1 MLTPSNYYYRN
12 HEKSH
17 AKLDLTR
24 PYAWSSSTVTGIL
37 DNKVYLGHTVG
48 LRTTTISYKNK
59 TTVHRPE
66 SECAVVENTH
76 PALIKKEQWDIVQEV
91 RTHKKR
97 TPKHMDEP
105 NLFSG
110 LAYCADCKRS
120 MVLHRASSMKK
131 SDYNFK
137 CYTYG
142 KRGRS
147 ECTPHHIREEELYA
161 VVLDDLRRVT
171 HFARQKERQFAE
183 YINRKNTA
191 QLRQEINTLQK
202 ELGAMRRRR
211 NELTALFKRL
221 YEDNVL
227 GRVTN
232 EQFRLLSADYNAEQR
247 ELDEAIPQKEERQ
260 EKLKASAANVEAFI
274 EKAKRYRTIDELT
287 PQIVRLFISRI
298 EVGERAVK
306 HSRHSAQKIRIV
318 YRDIGEWD
326 HDESAAETNRQ
337 QPQLTADAAH
347 PVEKHGVNGHLRQ
360 KGKIAE
366 LALGYGGSVGALK
379 AMGALEMGL
388 SEDELQP
395 LVTAW
400 RNSNQ
405 NIVKF
410 WWDIDRAAMS
420 AVKQHLDSDVCG
432 IEFAYR
438 SGMLFITLPSGRRLS
453 YVKPKLGTNQ
463 FGGECITYE
472 GIGGT
477 KKWERLETYGP
488 KLVENIVQA
497 TSRDILCYAMQTL
510 SHCFITMHIHDEL
523 VIEAAPEADLN
534 AVCEQMGRTP
544 PWAAGLKLRADGY
557 ETMFYKKD

>member
-1 MLTPSNYYYRN
+1 MTSQKYTILYGRLSQDDGKAVESNSITNQRLMLERYALDNGFENVLFLADDGYTGTNFERPSWKQVEEMIKRGEVETLIVKDLSRLGREYLQVGYYLELFFPNMGVRFIAVNDGVDSLVEGSNDFSPIRNWANELHAKDSSKKVRAVKKLQAERGERLGGRPPYGYKKANRESKKLVPDDEAAAVVQKIFSLCASGKGPNQIARILREEKVLTPSNYYYQN

-161 VVLDDLRRVT
+161 VVLDDLRRMT

-287 PQIVRLFISRI
+287 SQIVRLFISRI

-306 HSRHSAQKIRIV
+306 HSRHAAQKIRIV

-326 HDESAAETNRQ
+326 HDEAAAETNRQ

-347 PVEKHGVNGHLRQ
+347 PVL
-360 KGKIAE
+360 
-366 LALGYGGSVGALK
+366 
-379 AMGALEMGL
+379 
-388 SEDELQP
+388 
-395 LVTAW
+395 
-400 RNSNQ
+400 
-405 NIVKF
+405 
-410 WWDIDRAAMS
+410 
-420 AVKQHLDSDVCG
+420 
-432 IEFAYR
+432 
-438 SGMLFITLPSGRRLS
+438 LP
-453 YVKPKLGTNQ
+453 
-463 FGGECITYE
+463 
-472 GIGGT
+472 
-477 KKWERLETYGP
+477 
-488 KLVENIVQA
+488 A
-497 TSRDILCYAMQTL
+497 
-510 SHCFITMHIHDEL
+510 
-523 VIEAAPEADLN
+523 
-534 AVCEQMGRTP
+534 
-544 PWAAGLKLRADGY
+544 
-557 ETMFYKKD
+557 

>member
-1 MLTPSNYYYRN
+1 MTSQKYTILCGRLSQDDGKAVESNSITNQRLMLERYALDNGFENVLFLADDGYTGTNFKRPLWRQVEEMIKRGEVETLIVKDLSRLGREYLQVGYYLELFFPNMGVRFIAVNDGVDSLVEGSNDFSPIRNWANELHAKDSSKKVRAVKKLQAERGERLGGRPPYGYKKANRESKKLVPDDEAAAVVQKIFSLCASGKGPNQIARILREEKVLTPSNYYYRN

-161 VVLDDLRRVT
+161 VVLDDLRRMT

-211 NELTALFKRL
+211 NELTVLFKRL

-274 EKAKRYRTIDELT
+274 EKAKRYRTIDDLT
-287 PQIVRLFISRI
+287 PQIVRLFISWI

-306 HSRHSAQKIRIV
+306 HSRHAAQKIRIV

-326 HDESAAETNRQ
+326 HDEAAAETNRQ

-347 PVEKHGVNGHLRQ
+347 PVL
-360 KGKIAE
+360 
-366 LALGYGGSVGALK
+366 
-379 AMGALEMGL
+379 
-388 SEDELQP
+388 
-395 LVTAW
+395 
-400 RNSNQ
+400 
-405 NIVKF
+405 
-410 WWDIDRAAMS
+410 
-420 AVKQHLDSDVCG
+420 
-432 IEFAYR
+432 
-438 SGMLFITLPSGRRLS
+438 LP
-453 YVKPKLGTNQ
+453 
-463 FGGECITYE
+463 
-472 GIGGT
+472 
-477 KKWERLETYGP
+477 
-488 KLVENIVQA
+488 A
-497 TSRDILCYAMQTL
+497 
-510 SHCFITMHIHDEL
+510 
-523 VIEAAPEADLN
+523 
-534 AVCEQMGRTP
+534 
-544 PWAAGLKLRADGY
+544 
-557 ETMFYKKD
+557 

>member
-1 MLTPSNYYYRN
+1 MTSQKYTILYGRLSQDDGKAVESNSVTNQRLMLEKYALDNGFENVLFLADDGYTGTNFERPSWKQIEEMIKRGEVETLIVKDLSRLGREYLQVGYYLELFFPNMGVRFIAVNDGVDSLVEGSNDFSPIRNWANELHAKDSSKKVRAVKKLQAERGERLGGRPPYGYKKADRESKELVPDDEAAAVVQKIFSLCASGKGPNQIARILREEKVLTPSNYYYRN

-202 ELGAMRRRR
+202 ELDTMRRRR

-247 ELDEAIPQKEERQ
+247 ELDKAIPQKEERL
-260 EKLKASAANVEAFI
+260 EKLKASAANV
-274 EKAKRYRTIDELT
+274 
-287 PQIVRLFISRI
+287 
-298 EVGERAVK
+298 
-306 HSRHSAQKIRIV
+306 
-318 YRDIGEWD
+318 
-326 HDESAAETNRQ
+326 
-337 QPQLTADAAH
+337 
-347 PVEKHGVNGHLRQ
+347 
-360 KGKIAE
+360 
-366 LALGYGGSVGALK
+366 
-379 AMGALEMGL
+379 
-388 SEDELQP
+388 
-395 LVTAW
+395 
-400 RNSNQ
+400 
-405 NIVKF
+405 
-410 WWDIDRAAMS
+410 
-420 AVKQHLDSDVCG
+420 
-432 IEFAYR
+432 
-438 SGMLFITLPSGRRLS
+438 
-453 YVKPKLGTNQ
+453 
-463 FGGECITYE
+463 
-472 GIGGT
+472 
-477 KKWERLETYGP
+477 
-488 KLVENIVQA
+488 
-497 TSRDILCYAMQTL
+497 
-510 SHCFITMHIHDEL
+510 
-523 VIEAAPEADLN
+523 
-534 AVCEQMGRTP
+534 
-544 PWAAGLKLRADGY
+544 
-557 ETMFYKKD
+557 